1 MQAFINEEKFPA
13 NMAFAAY
20 LIKTLV
26 RVGANTESVAISIP
40 IVPKLANPSIERANK
55 YIFTSYLWVSL
66 GQLSHPLFNMHIN
79 ANLISKYW
87 SCLNLLS
94 KYLIS
99 WYWPH
104 KAYVA
109 ITIDLSYIEKN
120 VQIKSKSI
128 YSYCLFV
135 CFLPYIP
142 DHGQFVGQRQRAI
155 SIQWQSTIGGDTI
168 AECDDCAEFSVGHKF
183 VHKHLEAD
191 KFRHGFAVFWLD
203 THQKSKRPKQILQ
216 HRL

>member
-128 YSYCLFV
+128 YSYCLFFFCPTFQIMGSSWGRGSV
-135 CFLPYIP
+135 PFRYSGRVPLAVIP
-142 DHGQFVGQRQRAI
+142 SRNVMTVP
-155 SIQWQSTIGGDTI
+155 SL
-168 AECDDCAEFSVGHKF
+168 V
-183 VHKHLEAD
+183 
-191 KFRHGFAVFWLD
+191 
-203 THQKSKRPKQILQ
+203 
-216 HRL
+216 